1 MPSRRSKGFTRE
13 TGYKLLRIL
22 IFYVLAIGLWWMV
35 AGAQIWSPYLFP
47 APDAVY
53 ASLRTNIENNQIP
66 AAIVASLQ
74 RMAIGYVLSFI
85 FGMAMGILI
94 ASSKWANETIG
105 GVILGVQSLPSIT
118 WLPLAVLWFGLS
130 ENAIVFVVLMGSA
143 FSIAISARAGIL
155 GIPPLLQRAAGTLGA
170 SKWQAY
176 VYVVLPGMIPV
187 MVQGMKQGWS
197 FAWRS
202 LMAGELLFV
211 SAGLGH
217 LLNVG
222 RDLNNISMV
231 FAVMIVIVF
240 VGVAVDRLIFGRA
253 ERWVKERWGYAA

>member
-1 MPSRRSKGFTRE
+1 MRSRRGTAR
-13 TGYKLLRIL
+13 LLRIL
-22 IFYVLAIGLWWMV
+22 VFYVLLIGAWWAI
-35 AGAQIWSPYLFP
+35 AGAGIWSPYLFP
-47 APDAVY
+47 APDAVFQ
-53 ASLRTNIENNQIP
+53 SLRANVANGQIP

-74 RMAIGYVLSFI
+74 RMAIGYALSFVA
-85 FGMAMGILI
+85 GMGMGLLI
-94 ASSKWANETIG
+94 ASSRWANETVG
-105 GVILGVQSLPSIT
+105 GIVLGVQSLPSIT
-118 WLPLAVLWFGLS
+118 WLPLAVLWFGLT
-130 ENAIVFVVLMGSA
+130 ERAIIFVVLMGSA

-155 GIPPLLQRAAGTLGA
+155 GIPPLLARAAGTLGA
-170 SKWQAY
+170 SRWQAY
-176 VYVVLPGMIPV
+176 VYVVLPGMIPA

-231 FAVMIVIVF
+231 FAVMIVIVI
-240 VGVAVDRLIFGRA
+240 VGVAVDRLVFGRA
-253 ERWVKERWGYAA
+253 ERWVHERWGYAA

>member
-1 MPSRRSKGFTRE
+1 MRSSVLSRANLYRT
-13 TGYKLLRIL
+13 LRVA
-22 IFYVLAIGLWWMV
+22 IFYVALIGAWWAV
-35 AGAQIWSPYLFP
+35 ARAEVWSPFLFP
-47 APDAVY
+47 APDSVFNA
-53 ASLRTNIENNQIP
+53 LRLNFVNGQIP
-66 AAIVASLQ
+66 EAVFASLQ
-74 RMAIGYVLSFI
+74 RMAVGYVLSFVI
-85 FGMAMGILI
+85 GMSIGILI
-94 ASSKWANETIG
+94 ASWRWADETLG
-105 GVILGVQSLPSIT
+105 GIVLGVQSLPSIT

-130 ENAIVFVVLMGSA
+130 ERAIIFVVLMGST
-143 FSIAISARAGIL
+143 FSIAISARAGIR

-170 SKWQAY
+170 SRWQAY
-176 VYVVLPGMIPV
+176 LYVVLPGMIPA

-231 FAVMIVIVF
+231 FAVMIVIVI
-240 VGVAVDRLIFGRA
+240 VGVTVDRLVFGRA
-253 ERWVKERWGYAA
+253 ERWVHERWGYAAA

>member
-1 MPSRRSKGFTRE
+1 MRSSTFSRE
-13 TGYKLLRIL
+13 TGMRLMRIV
-22 IFYVLAIGLWWMV
+22 IFYVLVIATWWSV
-35 AGAQIWSPYLFP
+35 ARAEVWSPFLFP

-53 ASLRTNIENNQIP
+53 RAMLVNIENGQIP
-66 AAIVASLQ
+66 AAIAASLQ
-74 RMAIGYVLSFI
+74 RMAVGYGLSFV
-85 FGMAMGILI
+85 FGMSMGLLI

-105 GVILGVQSLPSIT
+105 GIVLGIQSLPSIT

-130 ENAIVFVVLMGSA
+130 ERAIIFVVLMGSA

-170 SKWQAY
+170 SRWQAY
-176 VYVVLPGMIPV
+176 LYVVLPGMIPA

-217 LLNVG
+217 LLQVG

-231 FAVMIVIVF
+231 FAVMIVIVI
-240 VGVAVDRLIFGRA
+240 VGVTVDRVIFGRA
-253 ERWVKERWGYAA
+253 ERWVHERWGYAVA

>member
-1 MPSRRSKGFTRE
+1 MRFSVPSKE
-13 TGYKLLRIL
+13 TGYRALRIAL
-22 IFYVLAIGLWWMV
+22 FYIAVIGVWWGI
-35 AGAQIWSPYLFP
+35 ARAEIWSPYLFP
-47 APDAVY
+47 APDAVFK
-53 ASLRTNIENNQIP
+53 ALRTNLENGQIP
-66 AAIVASLQ
+66 AAVLASLQ
-74 RMAIGYVLSFI
+74 RMAIGYVVSFVL
-85 FGMAMGILI
+85 GMLLGILI
-94 ASSKWANETIG
+94 ASSKWANETVG
-105 GVILGVQSLPSIT
+105 GVVLGVQSLPSIT

-130 ENAIVFVVLMGSA
+130 EQAIIFVVLMGST

-170 SKWQAY
+170 SRWQAY
-176 VYVVLPGMIPV
+176 LYVVLPGMIPA

-217 LLNVG
+217 LLDVG
-222 RDLNNISMV
+222 RNLNNIAMV
-231 FAVMIVIVF
+231 FSVMFVIVI

-253 ERWVKERWGYAA
+253 ERWVQERWGYAA

>member
-1 MPSRRSKGFTRE
+1 MRSSAPSQATL
-13 TGYKLLRIL
+13 YKLLRIA
-22 IFYVLAIGLWWMV
+22 IFYVAVIGAWWAV
-35 AGAQIWSPYLFP
+35 AGAEIWSPYLFP
-47 APDAVY
+47 APDSVFRA
-53 ASLRTNIENNQIP
+53 LRTNIENGQIP

-74 RMAIGYVLSFI
+74 RMAIGYAASFVI
-85 FGMAMGILI
+85 GMAMGLLI
-94 ASSKWANETIG
+94 ASSKWANETVG
-105 GVILGVQSLPSIT
+105 GIILGVQSLPSIT

-130 ENAIVFVVLMGSA
+130 ENAIIFVVLMGSA

-170 SKWQAY
+170 SRWQAY
-176 VYVVLPGMIPV
+176 LYVVLPGMIPA

-231 FAVMIVIVF
+231 FAVMIVIVI

-253 ERWVKERWGYAA
+253 ERWVRERWGYAA

>member
-1 MPSRRSKGFTRE
+1 MRFSAPSKE
-13 TGYKLLRIL
+13 TGYRALRIV
-22 IFYVLAIGLWWMV
+22 IFYIAVIGVWWAI
-35 AGAQIWSPYLFP
+35 ARAEIWSPYLFP
-47 APDAVY
+47 APDAVFK
-53 ASLRTNIENNQIP
+53 ALRTNLENGQIP
-66 AAIVASLQ
+66 AAVLASLQ
-74 RMAIGYVLSFI
+74 RMAIGYVVSFVL
-85 FGMAMGILI
+85 GMLLGILI
-94 ASSKWANETIG
+94 ASSKWANETVG
-105 GVILGVQSLPSIT
+105 GVVLGVQSLPSIT

-130 ENAIVFVVLMGSA
+130 EQAIIFVVLMGST

-170 SKWQAY
+170 SRWQAY
-176 VYVVLPGMIPV
+176 LYVVLPGMIPA

-217 LLNVG
+217 LLDVG
-222 RDLNNISMV
+222 RNLNNIAMV
-231 FAVMIVIVF
+231 FSVMFVIVI

-253 ERWVKERWGYAA
+253 ERWVQERWGYAA

>member
-1 MPSRRSKGFTRE
+1 MRFSAPSRES
-13 TGYKLLRIL
+13 GYKLLRIAA
-22 IFYVLAIGLWWMV
+22 FYVIVIAGWWAI
-35 AGAQIWSPYLFP
+35 ANAEIWSPYLFP
-47 APDAVY
+47 APDSVWRSMRA
-53 ASLRTNIENNQIP
+53 NFDNGQIP
-66 AAIVASLQ
+66 AAIGATLQ
-74 RMAIGYVLSFI
+74 RMAVGYVLSFI
-85 FGMAMGILI
+85 IGMALGILN

-105 GVILGVQSLPSIT
+105 GIVLGVQSLPSIT
-118 WLPLAVLWFGLS
+118 WLPLAVLWFGLT
-130 ENAIVFVVLMGSA
+130 EKAIIFVVLMGSA
-143 FSIAISARAGIL
+143 CSIAISAQAGIQ

-170 SKWQAY
+170 SRWQAY
-176 VYVVLPGMIPV
+176 LYVVLPGMIPV

-231 FAVMIVIVF
+231 FAVMIVIVL

>member
-1 MPSRRSKGFTRE
+1 MRSSRLSRDAGLR
-13 TGYKLLRIL
+13 LLRIAL
-22 IFYVLAIGLWWMV
+22 FYVLAIGAWWAV
-35 AGAQIWSPYLFP
+35 ARAEVWSPYLFP
-47 APDAVY
+47 APDAVFR
-53 ASLRTNIENNQIP
+53 ALRTNIENGQIP
-66 AAIVASLQ
+66 MAIVASLQ
-74 RMAIGYVLSFI
+74 RMAIGYVLSFVI
-85 FGMAMGILI
+85 GMATGILI
-94 ASSKWANETIG
+94 ATSKWANETIG
-105 GVILGVQSLPSIT
+105 GVVLGVQSLPSIT

-130 ENAIVFVVLMGSA
+130 ENAIVFVVLMGST

-170 SKWQAY
+170 SRWQAY
-176 VYVVLPGMIPV
+176 VYVVLPGMIPA

-231 FAVMIVIVF
+231 FAVMIVIVV
-240 VGVAVDRLIFGRA
+240 VGVTVDRLVFGRA
-253 ERWVKERWGYAA
+253 ERWVRERWGYAAA

>member
-1 MPSRRSKGFTRE
+1 MRFKAPSQDSWYRA
-13 TGYKLLRIL
+13 LRIV
-22 IFYVLAIGLWWMV
+22 IFYVAVIGAWWAV
-35 AGAQIWSPYLFP
+35 AGAEIWSPYLFP
-47 APDAVY
+47 APDSVFRA
-53 ASLRTNIENNQIP
+53 LMTNLENGQIP
-66 AAIVASLQ
+66 AAVIASLQ
-74 RMAIGYVLSFI
+74 RMAIGYVASFVL
-85 FGMAMGILI
+85 GMLLGILI

-105 GVILGVQSLPSIT
+105 GVVLGVQSLPSIT

-130 ENAIVFVVLMGSA
+130 EQAIIFVVLMGST
-143 FSIAISARAGIL
+143 FSIAISARAGIQ

-170 SKWQAY
+170 SRRQAY
-176 VYVVLPGMIPV
+176 LYVVLPGMIPA

-217 LLNVG
+217 LLDVG
-222 RDLNNISMV
+222 RNLNNISMV
-231 FAVMIVIVF
+231 FSVMFVIVI

-253 ERWVKERWGYAA
+253 ESWVRERWGYSAG

>member
-1 MPSRRSKGFTRE
+1 MRSNAVLSNAALGRAF
-13 TGYKLLRIL
+13 RIVG
-22 IFYVLAIGLWWMV
+22 FYVLVIGAWWAIARAEV
-35 AGAQIWSPYLFP
+35 WSPYLFP
-47 APDAVY
+47 APDAVFR
-53 ASLRTNIENNQIP
+53 SLQTYVLNGQIP
-66 AAIVASLQ
+66 DAVFASLQ
-74 RMAIGYVLSFI
+74 RMAVGYALSFVL
-85 FGMAMGILI
+85 GMSIGILI
-94 ASSKWANETIG
+94 ASSRWANETIG
-105 GVILGVQSLPSIT
+105 GIVLGVQSLPSIT

-130 ENAIVFVVLMGSA
+130 ERAIIFVVLMGSA

-170 SKWQAY
+170 SRWQAY
-176 VYVVLPGMIPV
+176 RYVVLPGMIPA

-222 RDLNNISMV
+222 RDLNNISLV
-231 FAVMIVIVF
+231 FAVMIVIVI
-240 VGVAVDRLIFGRA
+240 VGVTVDRLIFGRA
-253 ERWVKERWGYAA
+253 ERWVRERWGYAAA